1 MTTGL
6 DSLLQRRDAL
16 LDAWVSKQR
25 QIARLQAEATELLAE
40 RWELFEEE
48 NATAPGHQGVIERSM
63 LAEYSA
69 AGHVSKGAMEYSFAD
84 ARMLAQ
90 FPATRAAFQDGRVTP
105 AHVRHLLAESHP
117 VREAI
122 DTGEVAPETLGL
134 YEQAVLEVAEHDTAA
149 RTRTHAR
156 QVAAALAGVTVVE
169 QHTKA
174 FDERTVTIRSVGDGL
189 ALLQAVL
196 PEVLAVAIHD
206 RLTRMARH
214 LSGHP
219 EDRDPA
225 LPPFVPSEVEW
236 AAWEAEFTAADRA
249 EQALFA
255 EIARGHGFAAQADEN
270 SERDAAEMVDGVV
283 NADFDRVGGMDAGD
297 MDAGDMGALDA
308 AHPMTDGA
316 MGTSSGDRSAG
327 DTSGDGAHIDDYLA
341 HRLDADG
348 YWPDEEDPYPGGPRP
363 EPDLDYWTDPN
374 VDPDSPC
381 IIRLSN
387 DPRTYDQLRAD
398 LLADLL
404 LTTNPSDAHGT
415 ALGSIRATVQVTV
428 AATTLLGDDDRPAE
442 LDGHGPIHPD
452 TARTLAGANS
462 GWTRLFLNPGGMV
475 TETDT
480 YTPTEPMRR
489 FLRAR
494 DQHCRFPGCRM
505 PIHRCESD
513 HNLDWALGGKTSTDN
528 LAYFCKTHHGL
539 KHPDLPD
546 FARWTA
552 RQTEDQTVEWISPT
566 GHAYPDSA
574 PRRVM
579 FVPSETEPTG
589 DAWHTISA
597 AEAGS
602 PF

>member
-1 MTTGL
+1 
-6 DSLLQRRDAL
+6 
-16 LDAWVSKQR
+16 
-25 QIARLQAEATELLAE
+25 
-40 RWELFEEE
+40 
-48 NATAPGHQGVIERSM
+48 
-63 LAEYSA
+63 
-69 AGHVSKGAMEYSFAD
+69 
-84 ARMLAQ
+84 
-90 FPATRAAFQDGRVTP
+90 
-105 AHVRHLLAESHP
+105 VRHLLAESQP

-122 DTGEVAPETLGL
+122 DTGEVTPETLGL

-149 RTRTHAR
+149 RTRAHAR

-169 QHTKA
+169 QHRKA
-174 FDERTVTIRSVGDGL
+174 FEERTVTVRSVGDGL

-219 EDRDPA
+219 EDRDVV
-225 LPPFVPSEVEW
+225 LPPSEPSEAEW
-236 AAWEAEFTAADRA
+236 ACWEAEFAAADRA
-249 EQALFA
+249 EQALF
-255 EIARGHGFAAQADEN
+255 ESIARRAAEEHAPRQNTTTATTTGIDADATARADN
-270 SERDAAEMVDGVV
+270 DNAAAVDNDADADADADAAE
-283 NADFDRVGGMDAGD
+283 AA
-297 MDAGDMGALDA
+297 DA
-308 AHPMTDGA
+308 AEVAGAADPAEVVLLDGA
-316 MGTSSGDRSAG
+316 GIDTDLDRAFRDLVFS
-327 DTSGDGAHIDDYLA
+327 
-341 HRLDADG
+341 RLDADG
-348 YWPDEEDPYPGGPRP
+348 FWPDEDDPEPFGPPP
-363 EPDLDYWTDPN
+363 EPDLGYWTDPN
-374 VDPDSPC
+374 LDPHSPC
-381 IIRLSN
+381 ITRLSD

-398 LLADLL
+398 LLTDLL

-428 AATTLLGDDDRPAE
+428 AVTTLTGDDDRPAE
-442 LDGHGPIHPD
+442 LDGHGPLHPD

-462 GWTRLFLNPGGMV
+462 GWTRLFLNPAGV
-475 TETDT
+475 ITETDT

-513 HNLDWALGGKTSTDN
+513 HNLDWALGGKTSIEN
-528 LAYFCKTHHGL
+528 LAYFCKTHHTL

-552 RQTEDQTVEWISPT
+552 RQLPDQTVQWASPT
-566 GHAYPDSA
+566 GRTYPDPA

-589 DAWHTISA
+589 QWHRPRTA
-597 AEAGS
+597 QQAGS

>member
-1 MTTGL
+1 MATGL

-25 QIARLQAEATELLAE
+25 QVARLQAEAAELLAA

-69 AGHVSKGAMEYSFAD
+69 AGHVSKGAMEYSFTD

-90 FPATRAAFQDGRVTP
+90 FPATRAAFQDGRITP
-105 AHVRHLLAESHP
+105 AHVRHLLAESQP

-122 DTGEVAPETLGL
+122 DTGEVTPEILGL

-149 RTRTHAR
+149 RTRAQAR

-169 QHTKA
+169 QHEKA
-174 FDERTVTIRSVGDGL
+174 FEERSVTVRSVGDGL

-206 RLTRMARH
+206 RLTKMACH

-219 EDRDPA
+219 EDREVV
-225 LPPFVPSEVEW
+225 LPPSEPSEAEW
-236 AAWEAEFTAADRA
+236 AAWEAEFPAADRA
-249 EQALFA
+249 EQALF
-255 EIARGHGFAAQADEN
+255 ESIAR
-270 SERDAAEMVDGVV
+270 RAAEEGATCQTTTTATAAGVDADATTVRADNAAAVDKDAGADSDAEEAAEAADVVLVDG
-283 NADFDRVGGMDAGD
+283 AGIDTDLDRAFRDLVF
-297 MDAGDMGALDA
+297 
-308 AHPMTDGA
+308 
-316 MGTSSGDRSAG
+316 S
-327 DTSGDGAHIDDYLA
+327 
-341 HRLDADG
+341 RLDADG
-348 YWPDEEDPYPGGPRP
+348 FWPDEDDPEPFGPPP
-363 EPDLDYWTDPN
+363 EPDLGYWTDPN
-374 VDPDSPC
+374 LDPHSPC
-381 IIRLSN
+381 IIHLSD

-398 LLADLL
+398 LLTDLL
-404 LTTNPSDAHGT
+404 LTTNPSDVHGT

-428 AATTLLGDDDRPAE
+428 AATTLHSDDDRPAE
-442 LDGHGPIHPD
+442 LDGHGPLHPD

-462 GWTRLFLNPGGMV
+462 GWTRLFLNPDGMI

-513 HNLDWALGGKTSTDN
+513 HNLDWALGGPTSIEN

-552 RQTEDQTVEWISPT
+552 RQLPDQTVQWASPT
-566 GHAYPDSA
+566 GRTYRDPA

-579 FVPSETEPTG
+579 FVPSEIEPTG
-589 DAWHTISA
+589 PWHRPQTA
-597 AEAGS
+597 QQAGS